1 MDETDGRL
9 LRYVFAA
16 EVVLLAIPTIGVLAQ
31 FIAALAFVA
40 YGGLLFTIYG
50 LVTFSEDAALSQ
62 LVFTG
67 LLSALVTAAL
77 VALWH
82 FVTLSIAYIA
92 GRNVRT
98 PKHRRKFWIGLL
110 LAVIP
115 MLLPIAA
122 SIRELYTQES
132 DPLWLF
138 YFSGLPMLVPVLH
151 LAVATSLDD

>member
-9 LRYVFAA
+9 LRYVFAT
-16 EVVLLAIPTIGVLAQ
+16 EVALLALPTIGVLAQ
-31 FIAALAFVA
+31 FVAALAFIA
-40 YGGLLFTIYG
+40 YGGLLFTVYG
-50 LVTFSEDAALSQ
+50 LVTFSEDASLSH

-67 LLSALVTAAL
+67 LLSALVTAAF

-82 FVTLSIAYIA
+82 FMSLSVDYIA

-98 PKHRRKFWIGLL
+98 PKHRRKFWIGLS
-110 LAVIP
+110 LAIIP

-122 SIRELYTQES
+122 SIRELYTQDS